1 MNLFSILLGTSAI
14 FVAGCG
20 AFFSVKGIGLLFS
33 GSFWATVLMASSLEF
48 GKIMATSF
56 LYRYWTKINKLLKI
70 YLTCAVVVLMGI
82 TSLGV
87 FGFLSQAFYSTK
99 SDLDSIQSE
108 LTLLE
113 NKKSSSNSQMASNNE
128 RIQTLTDTRKN
139 QENNLTKVLDQ
150 STTTTVSKS
159 GGFFGKDSQEK
170 VIDKKSVELKS
181 KSLEGMQ
188 SNISSLESSIEKIN
202 NINGSLLI
210 EINTLDNSIISLNKQ
225 ITKSDIGTYKF
236 IAKAFNVDIETV
248 VKWFI
253 LFIVIVFDPLAVSL
267 VLAYNIVTNR
277 HKMEDA
283 INKMDFNKVIEKRYE
298 CNGRKI
304 KEMTLISQEKNQLN
318 KNQPVFNFIN
328 KVPQITKSI
337 IENPLNKA
345 KDLYKNF
352 KKGTKK
358 NHNPSMADP
367 NLPCNLN

>member
-1 MNLFSILLGTSAI
+1 VSLFTILLGFSAF
-14 FVAGCG
+14 FVAACG

-33 GSFWATVLMASSLEF
+33 GSFYATVLMASSLEF

-56 LYRYWTKINKLLKI
+56 LYRYWNKINKLLKI
-70 YLTCAVVVLMGI
+70 YLTCAILVLMGI

-113 NKKSSSNSQMASNNE
+113 NKKSSLSSQISSNNE
-128 RIQTLTDTRKN
+128 RVQTLTDTRKN

-150 STTTTVSKS
+150 SITTTVNKS
-159 GGFFGKDSQEK
+159 GGLFGKDTQEK

-188 SNISSLESSIEKIN
+188 SNISSLESNIEKIN
-202 NINGSLLI
+202 NTNSSLLI

-267 VLAYNIVTNR
+267 VLAYNIASNR
-277 HKMEDA
+277 KSNET
-283 INKMDFNKVIEKRYE
+283 IVEKIVEVEKPIEK
-298 CNGRKI
+298 
-304 KEMTLISQEKNQLN
+304 
-318 KNQPVFNFIN
+318 
-328 KVPQITKSI
+328 I
-337 IENPLNKA
+337 IEKPIEILRNVYTN
-345 KDLYKNF
+345 YKR
-352 KKGTKK
+352 GTKK
-358 NHNPSMADP
+358 VHNPDLADP
-367 NLPCNLN
+367 NLECNLD